1 MGRPRG
7 AGVERRAVSVIIPT
21 NRGGPYLAEAVAS
34 LRAQTAAPDEV
45 ILVDDGSP
53 SPGLAAIARELGVDY
68 VRKDAGGISSARN
81 AGVAR
86 ARGTWVAFLD
96 DDDLWHPDR
105 LRAQLSALDGDP
117 DAIAS
122 FTGGEYIDAAGRPFG
137 EPWGAPDASNVDMLC
152 GRVASPRITTLLVR
166 RDAYFAVGGCR
177 TRMEPSED
185 NDLIAR
191 LLLRGRF
198 VAVDRPLV
206 SYRRHPSNLTR
217 RALAGRKAG
226 RRSIREMLRTA
237 KRSGDAERLAL
248 MRARSRA
255 FVVNSA
261 DQNLG
266 DLITAVRE
274 REVAYALRVAAW
286 GALAV
291 PVESVRAVRRRVERR
306 RKPA

>member
-122 FTGGEYIDAAGRPFG
+122 FTGGEYIDAAGRPHRG
-137 EPWGAPDASNVDMLC
+137 NVEREGA
-152 GRVASPRITTLLVR
+152 GRA
-166 RDAYFAVGGCR
+166 
-177 TRMEPSED
+177 
-185 NDLIAR
+185 
-191 LLLRGRF
+191 
-198 VAVDRPLV
+198 DRAAP
-206 SYRRHPSNLTR
+206 R
-217 RALAGRKAG
+217 RARRATSSRRGGGRMPGLAIGPA
-226 RRSIREMLRTA
+226 
-237 KRSGDAERLAL
+237 
-248 MRARSRA
+248 
-255 FVVNSA
+255 
-261 DQNLG
+261 
-266 DLITAVRE
+266 
-274 REVAYALRVAAW
+274 
-286 GALAV
+286 
-291 PVESVRAVRRRVERR
+291 RRR
-306 RKPA
+306 